1 MYIFLLPH
9 PDTQPAKSYEGL
21 ISQLSDG
28 TADNFF
34 FRPRA
39 NFGIWEIG
47 LGREWEH
54 LLHA

>member
-1 MYIFLLPH
+1 ME
-9 PDTQPAKSYEGL
+9 PAKSDEGL

-34 FRPRA
+34 PPPSA
-39 NFGIWEIG
+39 NSGIWEIG